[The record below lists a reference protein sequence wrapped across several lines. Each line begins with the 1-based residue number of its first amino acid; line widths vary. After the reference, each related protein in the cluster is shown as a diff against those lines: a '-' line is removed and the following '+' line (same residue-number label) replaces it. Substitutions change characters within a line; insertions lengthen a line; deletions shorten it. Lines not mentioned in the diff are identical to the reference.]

1 MTASY
6 NMNIYSGAVRTAKV
20 SAERKHAAGI
30 AAQWPAVRAAL
41 AHKLEQFRCAHPVI
55 TVAACVV
62 GVPAGILGGV
72 AAATALVISPLALVL
87 GW

>member
-20 SAERKHAAGI
+20 SAERK
-30 AAQWPAVRAAL
+30 
-41 AHKLEQFRCAHPVI
+41 HKLEQFRCAHPVI